1 MNFGKNKKM
10 TERPDFEPK
19 FSMQNKSDKFIFWF
33 VFISLVVVGA
43 LIAGAICLWY
53 FGLKK

>member
-10 TERPDFEPK
+10 TERPDIEPK

-33 VFISLVVVGA
+33 VFISLIVVGA